1 MNLGIVI
8 LNLIL
13 LSWIIY
19 DTESTSNAT
28 VHLLPPLSQFVQ
40 GENVDQA
47 HFH

>member
-1 MNLGIVI
+1 MNLAIVI

-13 LSWIIY
+13 LSLIIY
-19 DTESTSNAT
+19 DTESTTNAT

-40 GENVDQA
+40 GENVDRT